1 MATGALDI
9 VLSEWDD
16 VVEAIERCYEL
27 GWTDGLPVVP
37 PTAERVD
44 QFLDRAGRPAGEVLG
59 SIPERRREV
68 TVGKV
73 AANAVMAG
81 CLPEYMPVVLAA
93 TEAMLDVAITRAA
106 KLGLENISF
115 QVTPM
120 EAIAYP
126 DNRFD
131 AVTCRFGLM
140 HSDDAAAGLS
150 QARRV
155 LKPGGR
161 AAFVVHGPAA
171 PNNQWWLVHGAA
183 NEFFGSPSDARP
195 ARRNRYS
202 GEGETGVLLQA
213 AGFTDIEEKLFTTE
227 TRHRIV
233 PDGGGPA
240 IWRPM
245 LERDF
250 AQPLADLDAAAAAEL
265 EQRLAAAFAE
275 FQDGDQYVLSASQRI
290 TTGVK

>member
-1 MATGALDI
+1 MPAEAASAASINWNDRARHWAKAAPAGA
-9 VLSEWDD
+9 
-16 VVEAIERCYEL
+16 
-27 GWTDGLPVVP
+27 
-37 PTAERVD
+37 PTASAMQINRNLIACARLKPGDHV
-44 QFLDRAGRPAGEVLG
+44 LDLASGTGEPAISMALAVGHG
-59 SIPERRREV
+59 SV
-68 TVGKV
+68 T
-73 AANAVMAG
+73 
-81 CLPEYMPVVLAA
+81 A
-93 TEAMLDVAITRAA
+93 TDATQAMLDVAITRAA

-227 TRHRIV
+227 IRHRIV

-275 FQDGDQYVLSASQRI
+275 FQDGDEYVLSASQRI